1 MTHDDSLTIERILTE
16 FLDQHPLPSRKDW
29 IALIEANPNF
39 AGDIADFELVN
50 GYAEQLATNPGA
62 EIDEQLVSRTLAR
75 ALSELSRIDATDSRA
90 VEVRLDAFRGPTAQ
104 RLAHDIGLKGQI
116 SLLNSV
122 MFGRVLAPLKIVS
135 RIAERVNASASDL
148 MVVFARRFEET
159 GQVAFKSIDR
169 KPSAP
174 SDPIPWDQAVRAEG
188 LPSDDERE
196 LLALMDADD
205 SL

>member
-1 MTHDDSLTIERILTE
+1 MTHNDPLTIERILTE
-16 FLDQHPLPSRKDW
+16 FLDQHPHPSRRDW
-29 IALIEANPNF
+29 KALIEANPNF

-50 GYAEQLATNPGA
+50 GYAEQLTTNPGT

-75 ALSELSRIDATDSRA
+75 ALNELSRIDATDSKA
-90 VEVRLDAFRGPTAQ
+90 VEVRLDAFRGPIAQ

-122 MFGRVLAPLKIVS
+122 MFGRVLAPLKVVS

-159 GQVAFKSIDR
+159 GQVAFKSVDR

-196 LLALMDADD
+196 LLALMDTDD
-205 SL
+205 AL